1 MVTGIFLG
9 YWLNPGGKWKGDYL
23 CISLADLR
31 DGNLQAVQRVGR
43 VIPPVSKIYRFP
55 LAEERDP
62 YSEQWRLSHGL
73 LGTETNGTNLAQKFP
88 HKDDTKK
95 RGGTEEDDE
104 SGYERRDKV
113 PARDRRDFTSTDD
126 IPPVPR
132 SSEEGGRR
140 EVNIDEESTN
150 VQPPMSSAGSPS
162 GERAP
167 LEGDRAPDRDER
179 KSNREKPQ
187 WHGLNKQERNRRII
201 SSKAINHPGGPQIGT
216 SIKEGNRGDHYGT
229 VQINGKYIP

>member
-1 MVTGIFLG
+1 MSPWLRRFSMNDFDGMLAPFGGMVDFVQLPNKELQQIKYAPRTVTGIFLG

-43 VIPPVSKIYRFP
+43 IVPPISKVYRFP

-73 LGTETNGTNLAQKFP
+73 LGTESNGTNLAQKFL

-104 SGYERRDKV
+104 SRYE
-113 PARDRRDFTSTDD
+113 
-126 IPPVPR
+126 
-132 SSEEGGRR
+132 G
-140 EVNIDEESTN
+140 
-150 VQPPMSSAGSPS
+150 
-162 GERAP
+162 
-167 LEGDRAPDRDER
+167 
-179 KSNREKPQ
+179 
-187 WHGLNKQERNRRII
+187 
-201 SSKAINHPGGPQIGT
+201 
-216 SIKEGNRGDHYGT
+216 
-229 VQINGKYIP
+229 